1 MKVCILTLFPELF
14 TPFWDHGII
23 RRAIQAE
30 KLDPVTINI
39 RDHAEGRHRVTDDRP
54 YGGGCGMV
62 MKPEPLT
69 AALMEA
75 KTRMPQ
81 ATVLLLSP
89 QGRPFDQTLAESLA
103 ATEAMVMVCG
113 RYEGVDERF
122 IDRHV
127 DAEISIGDFVLTGG
141 ELGAM
146 VITDA
151 VTRLIPGVLGN
162 EDSAQSDT
170 FSDGLVEYAHYTR
183 PPVFDDQDV
192 PDVLLSGNHQKID
205 RWRRENALIRTVLKR
220 PDLLEQRALTAE
232 ERRNPREN
240 GAGSLTGYSNNPLY
254 VAPWFTTRWSI
265 KTAQMIASAVTNLD
279 LHDIAR
285 ACRTYGVNGYYVITP
300 LEDQQVL
307 VAADSQPLVDR
318 GKGGRT
324 TPKGARRLIW
334 SGSRPHSVRCS
345 ATSRRSMD
353 VRPKP

>member
-89 QGRPFDQTLAESLA
+89 QGRPFDQTLAESLS

-162 EDSAQSDT
+162 ADSAQSDT

-220 PDLLEQRALTAE
+220 PDLLEQRALSAE
-232 ERRNPREN
+232 ERR
-240 GAGSLTGYSNNPLY
+240 T
-254 VAPWFTTRWSI
+254 
-265 KTAQMIASAVTNLD
+265 
-279 LHDIAR
+279 
-285 ACRTYGVNGYYVITP
+285 
-300 LEDQQVL
+300 LE
-307 VAADSQPLVDR
+307 
-318 GKGGRT
+318 KW
-324 TPKGARRLIW
+324 RRIIDGLLE
-334 SGSRPHSVRCS
+334 
-345 ATSRRSMD
+345 
-353 VRPKP
+353 